1 MKQLKTCAEYSAGL
15 TISQIGI
22 RKNIWIETKKL
33 KIKKEIL

>member
-22 RKNIWIETKKL
+22 RKNI
-33 KIKKEIL
+33 